1 MNDMSNNLS
10 GLTRVSEDS
19 LGKVEIPE
27 KAYFGPQT
35 QRAVENFAISGLTL
49 PRRFIKA
56 QGIIKAAAAL
66 VHQKLGLLPDELTQP
81 IIQAAEEVIDGR
93 FDQEFVVD
101 VYQAGAGTSQ
111 NMNANEVIANRAL
124 EIMGVGRDRKDIIHP
139 NDHVNKSQSTNDT
152 IPTAIYM
159 STYDALEEEL
169 LPSFRYMIKKLKEKS
184 VEFHQ
189 VPKSGRTHLQDAVP
203 MRLGQEFEGYAGTF
217 ESVLERI
224 LPVMDDLLEI
234 GIGGNA
240 VGTGIHTHPKYAELM
255 TEEIARRT
263 GRPFRSTANRFAFM
277 QNPSAALRVS
287 GLLREIAVHLI
298 KMTSDLRLLNS
309 GLHTG
314 LAEIN
319 LPAVQPGSSIMPGKV
334 NPVLPEMTYMV
345 CSQVIGNDTAIQT
358 AMIGGQLEIN
368 VMMPVIAHNVLFSI
382 SILSRTMKSLSTKC
396 LKGIEA
402 NREQSRWWM
411 EQSLSLVTLLNP
423 VIGYDH
429 ASRLAKQSL
438 QERKPLKEVVLAS
451 GVINEVE
458 WNQLVEESLG

>member
-1 MNDMSNNLS
+1 
-10 GLTRVSEDS
+10 
-19 LGKVEIPE
+19 
-27 KAYFGPQT
+27 
-35 QRAVENFAISGLTL
+35 
-49 PRRFIKA
+49 
-56 QGIIKAAAAL
+56 
-66 VHQKLGLLPDELTQP
+66 
-81 IIQAAEEVIDGR
+81 
-93 FDQEFVVD
+93 
-101 VYQAGAGTSQ
+101 
-111 NMNANEVIANRAL
+111 
-124 EIMGVGRDRKDIIHP
+124 
-139 NDHVNKSQSTNDT
+139 
-152 IPTAIYM
+152 
-159 STYDALEEEL
+159 
-169 LPSFRYMIKKLKEKS
+169 
-184 VEFHQ
+184 
-189 VPKSGRTHLQDAVP
+189 
-203 MRLGQEFEGYAGTF
+203 
-217 ESVLERI
+217 
-224 LPVMDDLLEI
+224 MDDLLEI

-263 GRPFRSTANRFAFM
+263 GRSFRSTANRFAFM